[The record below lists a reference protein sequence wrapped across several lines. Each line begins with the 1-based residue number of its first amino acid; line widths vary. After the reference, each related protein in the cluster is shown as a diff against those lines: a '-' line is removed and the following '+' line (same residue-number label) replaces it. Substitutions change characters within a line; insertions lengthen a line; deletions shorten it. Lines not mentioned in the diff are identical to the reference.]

1 MLGAS
6 RSLFPESEM
15 DSNQP
20 NAVQVLVNFTSW
32 SVFVVHLAM
41 CKAVRTLLTH
51 ASLSLAPQR
60 QDRLLHTF

>member
-51 ASLSLAPQR
+51 A
-60 QDRLLHTF
+60 